1 MTKQKL
7 AKWLPL
13 LIVLALAYLIGWG
26 WPQTIALLMLVRF
39 FVYLWRKA
47 DRLSRSSEVSG
58 VGAGDENDPPG
69 QDDTAKP
76 LVVLRRKEFER
87 MARDRNVSVD
97 EETLNFVQWHLA
109 FDVPEEWTND
119 EVIAAY
125 ERSRKDST

>member
-1 MTKQKL
+1 MTKQKF
-7 AKWLPL
+7 AKWLPWL
-13 LIVLALAYLIGWG
+13 VVFALAYLIGWG
-26 WPQTIALLMLVRF
+26 WPQMIALAVLVRF

-47 DRLSRSSEVSG
+47 DRLSRASEVSG
-58 VGAGDENDPPG
+58 VGVDDANDPPR
-69 QDDTAKP
+69 QDDTTKP
-76 LVVLRRKEFER
+76 LVVLRSKEFER

>member
-1 MTKQKL
+1 M
-7 AKWLPL
+7 
-13 LIVLALAYLIGWG
+13 
-26 WPQTIALLMLVRF
+26 IALVVLVRF
-39 FVYLWRKA
+39 FVYLWRKT
-47 DRLSRSSEVSG
+47 DRLSRVSEVSG
-58 VGAGDENDPPG
+58 VGDENDPPG

-76 LVVLRRKEFER
+76 LVVLRSKEFER